1 MTIPVIER
9 IEAKLVPDGDCL
21 LFTGGKDAWGYG
33 LITLGKNRKA
43 RAHREVYKHYKGEI
57 PEGHVVRH
65 TCDKPACCFYG
76 HLITGT
82 QAENIADMVERGRA
96 SRRPGSQHPNAK
108 LEEQDVR
115 TIRELYEQG
124 GHTFQTLATM
134 YDVSRGLISSI
145 IAKRGWKHV

>member
-1 MTIPVIER
+1 MKIPVIQR

-57 PEGHVVRH
+57 PEGHVIRH
-65 TCDKPACCFYG
+65 TCDTPACCFYG

-96 SRRPGSQHPNAK
+96 SRRPGSKSPNSK
-108 LEEQDVR
+108 LTEQDVIE
-115 TIRELYEQG
+115 IRELYAEGNQ
-124 GHTFQTLATM
+124 TFRTLAIQ

-145 IAKRGWKHV
+145 ISRRSWTHV